1 MATSQFD
8 FKQYNELMKTAN
20 SGLRLFLALRLLEDV
35 ESTMRRFN
43 SPLKR
48 EMSDIVDE
56 VADLRKRNQEYL
68 AKRDNTTDGSI
79 DSQEH
84 LQQVSTSAD
93 AGKVAA

>member
-8 FKQYNELMKTAN
+8 FKQYNDLMKTAN

-79 DSQEH
+79 DNQEAMYNP
-84 LQQVSTSAD
+84 STSAD